1 MTDRFD
7 PNIPPT
13 GPTDPAI
20 QGEFTGI
27 VTITERPTLGK
38 SNLVVNPDETFDI
51 DVQWHV
57 FGNLVPLWL
66 TALSV
71 QSPNWVVTAY
81 AESQGPGDEVT
92 LGSVNVPVGGP
103 IFSLDENYSA
113 KLTVPAQ
120 SLSEE
125 NPGDPTQSG
134 TYKIVVT
141 AFLNSALGPV
151 GYDMMGYAEG
161 PIIKVESPL

>member
-7 PNIPPT
+7 PNIPPA

-20 QGEFTGI
+20 EGEFLGI
-27 VTITERPTLGK
+27 VAITEKPTLGK
-38 SNLVVNPDETFDI
+38 SNLIVNRDQTFD
-51 DVQWHV
+51 VEVEWHV

-66 TALSV
+66 TALSTRTKD
-71 QSPNWVVTAY
+71 WVVTAY

-103 IFSLDENYSA
+103 FFSQDENYKA
-113 KLTVPAQ
+113 KITVPANL
-120 SLSEE
+120 LSEE

-141 AFLNSALGPV
+141 TFLDSDLGPV

>member
-7 PNIPPT
+7 PNIPPA

-20 QGEFTGI
+20 EGEFTGI
-27 VTITERPTLGK
+27 VAITERPTLGK
-38 SNLVVNPDETFDI
+38 SNLVVNRAEPFDI
-51 DVQWHV
+51 AVSWHV

-71 QSPNWVVTAY
+71 NSPNWVVTAY
-81 AESQGPGDEVT
+81 AESQGPGDEVS
-92 LGSVNVPVGGP
+92 LGSVDVPVGGP
-103 IFSLDENYSA
+103 VFSLDEAYSA
-113 KLTVPAQ
+113 TLTVPA
-120 SLSEE
+120 LTLPEE

-141 AFLNSALGPV
+141 AFLDSTLGAV

-161 PIIKVESPL
+161 PIIKVEDPQ

>member
-7 PNIPPT
+7 PNIPPA

-20 QGEFTGI
+20 EGEFTGI
-27 VTITERPTLGK
+27 VAITDQPTLGK
-38 SNLVVNPDETFDI
+38 SNLVVNGDKDFDI
-51 DVQWHV
+51 EVSWHV

-71 QSPNWVVTAY
+71 NTPDWVVAAY
-81 AESQGPGDEVT
+81 AESQGPGDEKS
-92 LGSVNVPVGGP
+92 LGEVRVPVGGP
-103 IFSLDENYSA
+103 AFSQDEQYSA
-113 KLTVPAQ
+113 KLTVKAGT
-120 SLSEE
+120 LAEE

-141 AFLNSALGPV
+141 TFLDSAIAGV

-161 PIIKVESPL
+161 PIIKVESPQ

>member
-7 PNIPPT
+7 PNIPPA

-20 QGEFTGI
+20 EGEFLGI
-27 VTITERPTLGK
+27 VAITEKPTLGK
-38 SNLVVNPDETFDI
+38 SNLVVNRAEPFDI
-51 DVQWHV
+51 EVTWHV

-71 QSPNWVVTAY
+71 NTQNWVVTAY

-103 IFSLDENYSA
+103 GFSQDETYSA
-113 KLTVPAQ
+113 KLTVPATT
-120 SLSEE
+120 LPEE

-134 TYKIVVT
+134 VYKIVVT
-141 AFLNSALGPV
+141 VFLDSALGPV

-161 PIIKVESPL
+161 PIIKVEDPE

>member
-7 PNIPPT
+7 PNIPPA

-20 QGEFTGI
+20 EGEFTGI

-38 SNLVVNPDETFDI
+38 SNLVVNADEAFD
-51 DVQWHV
+51 VEVAWHV

-71 QSPNWVVTAY
+71 NTPDWVVTAY
-81 AESQGPGDEVT
+81 AESQGPGDEKT
-92 LGSVNVPVGGP
+92 LGEVRVPVGGP
-103 IFSLDENYSA
+103 LFSQDEAYKA
-113 KLTVPAQ
+113 KLTVPAGT
-120 SLSEE
+120 LSEE

-141 AFLNSALGPV
+141 TFLDSAIGGV

-161 PIIKVESPL
+161 PIVKVESPQ

>member
-7 PNIPPT
+7 PNIPPA
-13 GPTDPAI
+13 GPTDPSIEGA
-20 QGEFTGI
+20 FTGVVAI
-27 VTITERPTLGK
+27 VERPVLGK
-38 SNLVVNPDETFDI
+38 SNLVVNRAKPFEI
-51 DVQWHV
+51 EVQWHV

-71 QSPNWVVTAY
+71 RSPNWVVTAY
-81 AESQGPGDEVT
+81 AESQGPGDEVA

-103 IFSLDENYSA
+103 VFALDEAYSA
-113 KLTVPAQ
+113 TLTVPANT
-120 SLSEE
+120 LPEE

-141 AFLNSALGPV
+141 TFLDSALGPI

-161 PIIKVESPL
+161 PIIKVENPI